1 MRREGVRECRP
12 PVERVCS
19 KLEMIFLDLGKG
31 APYVGLV
38 LDGHDTV
45 IMAPP
50 VVGYMLEWSR
60 ARVLAFAEF
69 KGWRVVERE

>member
-1 MRREGVRECRP
+1 
-12 PVERVCS
+12 
-19 KLEMIFLDLGKG
+19 MIFLDMGPG

-45 IMAPP
+45 IIAPP

-60 ARVLAFAEF
+60 ARVLAYAEYR
-69 KGWRVVERE
+69 GWKITESDESLPEV